1 MIFPLDVYRKVSE
14 TRKLVGQDRTAVLI
28 QLFLLI
34 NVVCYFVLRFFFNSI
49 LQVSTK
55 WALVAQIFLFFVFG
69 YFYFRFII
77 FREDEKINEYKNA
90 ENDSFA
96 RYLQVRK
103 DSETVTEIAKKKVHV
118 FEFANGTA
126 TCVLCFKFGSN
137 DDVKA
142 SNTFIALDTI
152 LGLIADYGFE
162 SRVVSAPEDFRKS
175 KEFQNYVDKINSI
188 NNRQLAFTLKE
199 ISDAVLQTSYEESNV
214 DCIYV
219 CVRTSTSY
227 QKGELEGV
235 IKAILKTL
243 YETVTA
249 FRSFEFLDMAELLEF
264 YRYFYTVAAIDLA
277 MMRAIDLAADLDD
290 DYNRI
295 VSLHSLVSTDNKRY
309 RIDDE
314 TDAFSMRE
322 RSLNE

>member
-49 LQVSTK
+49 LQISTK
-55 WALVAQIFLFFVFG
+55 WALVAQIALFFVFG

-118 FEFANGTA
+118 FEFA
-126 TCVLCFKFGSN
+126 LCFKFGSN

-142 SNTFIALDTI
+142 SNTFTALDTI

-162 SRVVSAPEDFRKS
+162 SRVITAPEDFRKS
-175 KEFQNYVDKINSI
+175 EEFQNYVDKINGI
-188 NNRQLAFTLKE
+188 NNKQLAFTLKE

-219 CVRTSTSY
+219 CIRTSTSY

-249 FRSFEFLDMAELLEF
+249 FRSFEFLNITELLEF

-295 VSLHSLVSTDNKRY
+295 VSLHSLISTDNKRY
-309 RIDDE
+309 RIDDDLD
-314 TDAFSMRE
+314 TLSVRE